1 MTSPDDWTPARL
13 AEIRALF
20 ERAIDEAP
28 ADLARFLAQAAP
40 DDPQLRQAVHDLLE
54 AHRQTGATLQAPIS
68 HESLPR
74 TGAQSDRT
82 GTRVGPY
89 EVTRQ
94 IGVGGMGAVYAG
106 MRADEAFEKQVAIKF
121 LRRGVESDLAM
132 RRFRYERQ
140 ILANLSHPNIAALLD
155 GGVTDDGQPWFAM
168 EYIAGLPI
176 TRWCTERQLDIRA
189 RLVLFH
195 QVCAAVQHAHQNLVV
210 HRDLKPGNILVT
222 DDGTVKLLDFGI
234 AKLLREEEGIDQLPA
249 TQGGARVFTPEYASP
264 EQVRGLPV
272 GTASD
277 VYALGVVLAEL
288 LTGRRPFDLQGKL
301 LIEIE
306 EIVCS
311 TPPPAPSSLLTPDT
325 ARTLGGRSLASAR
338 HRLEG
343 DLDAIILTALRKEPD
358 RRYGSADQLLRDVD
372 AHLDGMPVGARPE
385 RLSYRVG
392 KFLGRRRVEVSAAVL
407 LLLSLVGG
415 IVATS
420 RQASAAN
427 AERQRAEAIRD
438 FLTTMLG
445 AADPGALGRDVTVR
459 EVLDSATVRTENS
472 TGSPDLLA
480 DIQEVIGETYLA
492 LGEYETARERFIRA
506 VDLRHSIH
514 PDGDRRS
521 ALALTKLSGAY
532 VALGD
537 YPLADSLLRQADAM
551 LQRTTS
557 ADDPARA
564 DVLSARSALLQELD
578 DLGTAETVQRAAL
591 AFRLRVSPGNDSM
604 LANEY
609 NDLAIIL
616 GQQGQ
621 VVAAESLHVLA
632 VAHARRAYGEEH
644 PAVAAVLSQHAFA
657 LEMAG
662 RNPES
667 DSLYRV
673 AIALRRKVLG
683 PEHPD
688 YAWSLFQYAQFLQR
702 REDWGGALARGRE
715 VLALRGR
722 TLPETHP
729 AVSTA
734 LQVVGLALSQLD
746 SLEAAERY
754 LRESLALRR
763 TTFGP
768 DHWLSASGEAVLGE
782 YLTTVGRFAEAEP
795 LLLRAEARLTEVR
808 GDRSPQALDTRR
820 RLVTLYDA
828 WRRPTAAARWQAT
841 LEDTAGT
848 P

>member
-1 MTSPDDWTPARL
+1 MAHADEWTPARF
-13 AEIRALF
+13 AEVRALF
-20 ERAIDEAP
+20 ERAIDEEP
-28 ADLARFLAQAAP
+28 SRLETFLVAAAP
-40 DDPQLRQAVHDLLE
+40 DDPELRQAVHDLLE

-74 TGAQSDRT
+74 HGLESDRT

-94 IGVGGMGAVYAG
+94 IGVGGMGAVYEG
-106 MRADEAFEKQVAIKF
+106 IRADEVFEKRVAIKF

-155 GGVTDDGQPWFAM
+155 GGLTSDGQPWFAM
-168 EYIAGLPI
+168 EYVPGIPI
-176 TRWCTERQLDIRA
+176 TRWCVDQQLDIRA

-222 DDGTVKLLDFGI
+222 EDGTVKLLDFGI

-249 TQGGARVFTPEYASP
+249 TQGGARIFTPEYASP

-277 VYALGVVLAEL
+277 VYALGVVLSEL
-288 LTGRRPFDLQGKL
+288 LSGHRPFDLHGKL
-301 LIEIE
+301 IVEIE
-306 EIVCS
+306 AMVCS
-311 TPPPAPSSLLTPDT
+311 TPPPPPSTLLTADA
-325 ARTLGGRSLASAR
+325 ARSLGRSLTSAR
-338 HRLEG
+338 HKLEG
-343 DLDAIILTALRKEPD
+343 DLDAIILTALRKEPE
-358 RRYGSADQLLRDVD
+358 RRYGSAEQLLRDVD
-372 AHLDGMPVGARPE
+372 AYLDGMPVSAGPE
-385 RLSYRVG
+385 RVSYRVG
-392 KFLGRRRVEVSAAVL
+392 KFVRRRRIEVGAAAL
-407 LLLSLVGG
+407 LLLFLVGG

-420 RQASAAN
+420 HQAKAAES
-427 AERQRAEAIRD
+427 ERQRAEQISG

-459 EVLDSATVRTENS
+459 EVLDSASVTADHSN
-472 TGSPDLLA
+472 GNPDLMA

-492 LGEYETARERFIRA
+492 LGEYETARDRFTRA
-506 VDLRHSIH
+506 VKFREGAH
-514 PDGDRRS
+514 PGGSRRS
-521 ALALTKLSGAY
+521 AFALTKLSGSY
-532 VALGD
+532 VALGE
-537 YPLADSLLRQADAM
+537 YPIADSILRVADAM
-551 LQRTTS
+551 LDRTTS
-557 ADDPARA
+557 ADDPSRA
-564 DVLSARSALLQELD
+564 DVLSARSALQQELG
-578 DLGTAETVQRAAL
+578 DLPSAEKLQRAAL
-591 AFRLRVSPGNDSM
+591 TFRLRVTPGNDST

-621 VVAAESLHVLA
+621 VEQAESLHVLA
-632 VAHARRAYGEEH
+632 VTHARLAYGDEH
-644 PAVAAVLSQHAFA
+644 PVVASVLSQQAFA
-657 LEMAG
+657 LEMVG
-662 RNPES
+662 RLAES
-667 DSLYRV
+667 DSLFKV
-673 AIALRRKVLG
+673 AIAMRRKLLG

-702 REDWGGALARGRE
+702 RHDWAGALARGRE

-722 TLPETHP
+722 TLPESHP

-734 LQVVGLALSQLD
+734 LQVVGVALSNLD
-746 SLEAAERY
+746 SLPEAERY

-768 DHWLSASGEAVLGE
+768 DHWLTASGEAVLGE
-782 YLTTVGRFAEAEP
+782 HLTKAGHFEEAEK
-795 LLLRAEARLTEVR
+795 LLLKAEARLTEVR
-808 GDRSPQALDTRR
+808 GADSPQAIETRK
-820 RLVTLYDA
+820 RLAKLYEA
-828 WRRPTAAARWQAT
+828 WHRPTDAARW
-841 LEDTAGT
+841 LEVSGDTIAS